1 MCQEALGVL
10 DAGSAA
16 RRLRDPL
23 GVQEQRARLYLA
35 MGRREDAEAASRRLV
50 GINTENYKYHA
61 GLQAALQLPATA
73 AVGGEQPAGAAAE
86 AGAAAAA
93 AALTAEQRQRL
104 TEVYGE
110 LQRDPHSVAMKRMT
124 LDFLVIH
131 ILSCLLQLALHTRC
145 G

>member
-35 MGRREDAEAASRRLV
+35 MGRREDAEAAYRRLV

-61 GLQAALQLPATA
+61 GLQAALQLLR
-73 AVGGEQPAGAAAE
+73 GA
-86 AGAAAAA
+86 
-93 AALTAEQRQRL
+93 
-104 TEVYGE
+104 
-110 LQRDPHSVAMKRMT
+110 M
-124 LDFLVIH
+124 
-131 ILSCLLQLALHTRC
+131 
-145 G
+145 